1 MERAADGPLKLGCS
15 HIEGAG
21 STMPDGSSGTGRLLA
36 RKSLSTLQRE
46 AGQQGLRRSLG
57 PLNLILLGIGCILG
71 AGIYVMPGNAA
82 AHFAGPAVMLSF
94 IISGSACA
102 LTALCYAEL
111 SSTIPVAGSAYTYCY
126 AAMGEVFAWSIG
138 WLLILEYGM
147 AAATLAVGFSGYFVS
162 LTRDLGIVIPASL
175 ATPLIQAL
183 PSGHG
188 TTFLFTGS
196 FNLIAAL
203 AIAVVTVV
211 LTAGIST
218 SAAVNNFLVT
228 VKVAVLMGFIAIGI
242 GAVDTANWVPFI
254 PPNEGG
260 FTYGWPGV
268 MRAASILFFAY
279 LGFETVSTAAAEA
292 RNPARDLP
300 IGILGSLIACT
311 VIYIIVAAVL
321 TGVVPYRE
329 LGVPDP
335 IAIAVDRMGHPGF
348 AVLVKV
354 GALMGL
360 SSVLL
365 VNAYGQSRVTFAMSR
380 DGLLPPL
387 FSQLHPRFQTPH
399 LGTILLGA
407 IAAVAA
413 AFLPLSLLGDLVS
426 IGIGLAFMVVALSVM
441 WLRTTQPELHRPFR
455 VPFGGFHVGR
465 YWIGYIPVG
474 AMLLCLTMIVPVI
487 ADLIRQALLGHPA
500 PILFLAGYALTGVIV
515 YFGYSMSRS
524 KLATEGV

>member
-1 MERAADGPLKLGCS
+1 MPA
-15 HIEGAG
+15 GA
-21 STMPDGSSGTGRLLA
+21 PRPHRLLA
-36 RKSLSTLQRE
+36 RKSVATLQRE
-46 AGQQGLRRSLG
+46 AGQQGLKRSLG
-57 PLNLILLGIGCILG
+57 ALNLVLLGIGCILG

-94 IISGSACA
+94 IIAGGACA

-111 SSTIPVAGSAYTYCY
+111 ASTIPVSGSAYTYCY

-138 WLLILEYGM
+138 WLLVLEYGM
-147 AAATLAVGFSGYFVS
+147 AAAMLAVGFSGYFTS
-162 LTRDLGIVIPASL
+162 LMRDLGVVIPAAF
-175 ATPLIQAL
+175 ATPLIEAI

-188 TTFLFTGS
+188 TVFNFTGAC
-196 FNLIAAL
+196 NLIAAA
-203 AIAVVTVV
+203 AIGVVTVV
-211 LTAGIST
+211 LTLGIST
-218 SAAVNNFLVT
+218 SAAVNNFLVA
-228 VKVAVLMGFIAIGI
+228 VKVAVLVVFIAIGVD
-242 GAVDTANWVPFI
+242 AVNPANWTPFI
-254 PPNEGG
+254 PANEGG
-260 FTYGWPGV
+260 FVYGWQGV

-292 RNPARDLP
+292 RNPERDLP

-311 VIYIIVAAVL
+311 VIYIVVAAVL

-348 AVLVKV
+348 AIMVKI

-387 FSQLHPRFQTPH
+387 FSQLHERFKTPH
-399 LGTILLGA
+399 LGTILLGI
-407 IAAVAA
+407 IAALAA
-413 AFLPLSLLGDLVS
+413 ALLPLSLLGDLVS

-441 WLRTTQPELHRPFR
+441 WLRSTQPDLVRPFR
-455 VPFGGFHVGR
+455 VPFGGFRVGR
-465 YWIGYIPVG
+465 FWVGYVPVC
-474 AMLLCLTMIVPVI
+474 ATVMCLVMIVPVI
-487 ADLIRQALLGHPA
+487 LDLVRQATLGHPA
-500 PILFLAGYALTGVIV
+500 PLLFLAGYALAGVV
-515 YFGYSMSRS
+515 AYFGYAMPRS
-524 KLATEGV
+524 KLAAESA